1 MAVVLSKGQTFEDL
15 TCNYICPDN
24 AEPVCGFNGEEYEE
38 FATECELKNA
48 NCLLGRIQTKAYK
61 IVEKA
66 LCERKKQ
73 RNNCLMRPCPMIL
86 RPICAFDGKVQK
98 VFDNQCV

>member
-1 MAVVLSKGQTFEDL
+1 MIVIIFGDNGRFADILYQNRKPVGKMGIHRKILVTVVLFMAVVLSKGQTFEDL

-48 NCLLGRIQTKAYK
+48 NCLLGRIQTK
-61 IVEKA
+61 
-66 LCERKKQ
+66 
-73 RNNCLMRPCPMIL
+73 
-86 RPICAFDGKVQK
+86 GKY
-98 VFDNQCV
+98 

>member
-1 MAVVLSKGQTFEDL
+1 MESKISYNHNHKNIVYLICKILKCNISQWSLPQSSNNNSFLFE
-15 TCNYICPDN
+15 
-24 AEPVCGFNGEEYEE
+24 
-38 FATECELKNA
+38 
-48 NCLLGRIQTKAYK
+48 AYK

-98 VFDNQCV
+98 VFDNQCVMEIENCIHGNSE